1 MSKKVKYIFDYGNIK
16 KEHIEAVEEVC
27 KILDESNQ
35 NMISELLKAK
45 FKIKK
50 NPKYDIT
57 LSLFLNI
64 LKNNK
69 INYSIQGYIN
79 ENNIDYPII
88 NISEDIRKL
97 DKIIIEILDKNK
109 K

>member
-1 MSKKVKYIFDYGNIK
+1 MSKKIKYMFDYGNVK
-16 KEHIEAVEEVC
+16 KEHKEAVEEVC
-27 KILDESNQ
+27 KILTESNQ
-35 NMISELLKAK
+35 NMISELLKVK
-45 FKIKK
+45 FKIKE
-50 NPKYDIT
+50 NPKYDIS

-69 INYSIQGYIN
+69 INYSIQGHIT

-88 NISEDIRKL
+88 NISEDIRRL
-97 DKIIIEILDKNK
+97 DKTIIEILEKNK

>member
-1 MSKKVKYIFDYGNIK
+1 MNKKVKYIFDYGNIK

-27 KILDESNQ
+27 KILNESNQ
-35 NMISELLKAK
+35 SMISELLKAK
-45 FKIKK
+45 FKIKE
-50 NPKYDIT
+50 NPKYDTT

-97 DKIIIEILDKNK
+97 DQITIQILDKSK

>member
-1 MSKKVKYIFDYGNIK
+1 MSKKIKHMFDYGNVK
-16 KEHIEAVEEVC
+16 KEHKEAVEEVC
-27 KILDESNQ
+27 KILNESNQ

-45 FKIKK
+45 FKIKE
-50 NPKYDIT
+50 NPKYDIS

-69 INYSIQGYIN
+69 INYSIQGHIT

-88 NISEDIRKL
+88 NISEDIRRL
-97 DKIIIEILDKNK
+97 DKIIIEILEKNK

>member
-1 MSKKVKYIFDYGNIK
+1 MNKKVKYIFDYGNIK
-16 KEHIEAVEEVC
+16 KEHKEAVEEVC
-27 KILDESNQ
+27 KILNESNQ

-45 FKIKK
+45 FKIKE
-50 NPKYDIT
+50 NPKYDIS

-64 LKNNK
+64 LKNSK
-69 INYSIQGYIN
+69 INYSIQGHIN